1 MNNPSDPG
9 TTAVTATQAEKQ
21 QLRDSHIRSILKAVS
36 WRVIGTID
44 TFVVSFVALHL
55 VGGGATNSAHAART
69 AGSIAGLEVFTKIFL
84 YYVHE
89 RAWARLPLGTLR
101 RIFGRTKNSEA

>member
-1 MNNPSDPG
+1 MSVTSDK
-9 TTAVTATQAEKQ
+9 TAAEESAAQAEKQ
-21 QLRDSHIRSILKAVS
+21 QLRDSHIRSILKAIS

-44 TFVVSFVALHL
+44 TFMVSFVALHFIGSN
-55 VGGGATNSAHAART
+55 VSSSHAAKT
-69 AGSIAGLEVFTKIFL
+69 AGSIAALEVFTKIFL

-101 RIFGRTKNSEA
+101 KYFGRKSKA

>member
-1 MNNPSDPG
+1 MNPDTKTPN
-9 TTAVTATQAEKQ
+9 AEEAAAEAEKQ

-44 TFVVSFVALHL
+44 TFVVSLVALHL
-55 VGGGATNSAHAART
+55 LGGGATNSAHAAKT

-101 RIFGRTKNSEA
+101 RIFGLKVKP